1 MALANVHGGANF
13 LFEPGS
19 NPAHLGHELAYLASG
34 FRQLLGTQKQ
44 KREQQD
50 HEDLSATDV
59 EHVKDRTP
67 EHDGLPHSGLWR
79 GWGRSV
85 GQAVPVTRLPS
96 LRPPI
101 GFAHRGAKAH
111 APENTM
117 EAFELALRLGASGLE
132 SDVWITADGI
142 AVLDHDGLVGR
153 RPLRRPISQ
162 SPSADLP
169 RHIPTLREFYEVV
182 GRSVDFSLDIKDPAA
197 AAEVVACARDVGA
210 EDRLWLC
217 HPDRQLVSSW
227 RELSSEVH
235 LVEST
240 RASKFEGS
248 PELHIAQSAELGID
262 VINLHHSDWTGGSVA
277 MAHRFGLLAF
287 GWDAQFDRIL
297 DELLDCGIDGVYSD
311 HVDTMMASI
320 AKITGGDYSGTS

>member
-1 MALANVHGGANF
+1 M
-13 LFEPGS
+13 
-19 NPAHLGHELAYLASG
+19 
-34 FRQLLGTQKQ
+34 
-44 KREQQD
+44 
-50 HEDLSATDV
+50 
-59 EHVKDRTP
+59 
-67 EHDGLPHSGLWR
+67 
-79 GWGRSV
+79 
-85 GQAVPVTRLPS
+85 GQAVAVTRLPS

-117 EAFELALRLGASGLE
+117 EAFELALRLGATGLE
-132 SDVWITADGI
+132 SDVWVTADGV

-153 RPLRRPISQ
+153 RPLRRPISEVM
-162 SPSADLP
+162 SSDLP
-169 RHIPTLREFYEVV
+169 RHIPSLREFYGVV
-182 GRSVDFSLDIKDPAA
+182 GRSADFSLDIKDPAV

-217 HPDRQLVSSW
+217 HPDRHLVSSW
-227 RELSSEVH
+227 RDLSSSVH

-248 PELHIAQSAELGID
+248 PELHIAQSAELGIE

-277 MAHRFGLLAF
+277 MTHRFGLLAF

-311 HVDTMMASI
+311 HVDTMMASL
-320 AKITGGDYSGTS
+320 AKITGNGDAV